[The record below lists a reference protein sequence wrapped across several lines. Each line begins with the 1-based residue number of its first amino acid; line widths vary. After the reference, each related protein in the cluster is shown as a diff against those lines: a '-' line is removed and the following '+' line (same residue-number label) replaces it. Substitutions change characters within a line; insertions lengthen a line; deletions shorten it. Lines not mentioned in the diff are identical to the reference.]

1 MRRTTVILSA
11 SSLLLIGWFAST
23 FLSTRDS
30 IRTDRVDAPFTLSAR
45 APAGIILGSG
55 GMYLLYQG
63 TLDGKAILDV
73 VSNNG
78 RAKHQ
83 ILLEAGEI
91 GGIYGSA
98 EEWVGDIQVHYTPVS
113 AKKGTI
119 YAVIYCGDGMN
130 KDDWNLFQELQE
142 RPISTHILR

>member
-1 MRRTTVILSA
+1 MLSV
-11 SSLLLIGWFAST
+11 SILLLIGWVAST
-23 FLSTRDS
+23 FLNTRDS
-30 IRTDRVDAPFTLSAR
+30 IQTDRVDVPFSISAR
-45 APAGIILGSG
+45 APAGIILGTG
-55 GMYLLYQG
+55 GMHLLYKG

-98 EEWVGDIQVHYTPVS
+98 EAWVGDIQVHYTPVS
-113 AKKGTI
+113 AKQGTI
-119 YAVIYCGDGMN
+119 YAVICCGDGMN
-130 KDDWNLFQELQE
+130 KDDSNLFEELQK
-142 RPISTHILR
+142 RPVSTQILR